1 MSSDSLTTVQNLETA
16 RLQGTQTAPRP
27 QPPQQAKPADASA
40 LLLQRQVKAAG
51 SGQDL
56 PSNPTQT
63 AKEPVP
69 VEQVEAAVSQISD
82 FVQNFQRD
90 LVFTIDKDSERLVV
104 KVVDS
109 ETQEVIRQIPSEE
122 MLRIAKNLD
131 APDSLILREQA

>member
-1 MSSDSLTTVQNLETA
+1 MSSDSITSVQNLETA
-16 RLQGTQTAPRP
+16 RLQGTQTAPRTLP
-27 QPPQQAKPADASA
+27 SQQSRQVDGGAI
-40 LLLQRQVKAAG
+40 LERQVKAA

-56 PSNPTQT
+56 PPGRTPAVN
-63 AKEPVP
+63 EELP
-69 VEQVEAAVSQISD
+69 VEQVESAVSQISD

-131 APDSLILREQA
+131 STDSLILREQA